1 MDVMCILSSF
11 SISTTL
17 HMEFEYI
24 HREICFSIFHIVFPN
39 STIECVLSMY
49 KILSKEIP
57 SANIELSFHIMWV
70 VVVVLAVLVMIEFD
84 ILYRIFEGLNWVFQA
99 IFLITRLCVSIQICV
114 SLYLF
119 IHFIAYISELIGKYS
134 KFNIMYRRNTFAIN
148 MRCGCVHTSSNE
160 AFFYLLHSILF
171 SIATAT
177 PLWIHRTEAVKS
189 IF

>member
-1 MDVMCILSSF
+1 MYFIFVQYIYYITHGIRIYSQRDMFFNF
-11 SISTTL
+11 S
-17 HMEFEYI
+17 
-24 HREICFSIFHIVFPN
+24 HRFSKQH
-39 STIECVLSMY
+39 IECVLSMY

-134 KFNIMYRRNTFAIN
+134 KFNIMYR
-148 MRCGCVHTSSNE
+148 HT
-160 AFFYLLHSILF
+160 
-171 SIATAT
+171 
-177 PLWIHRTEAVKS
+177 
-189 IF
+189 